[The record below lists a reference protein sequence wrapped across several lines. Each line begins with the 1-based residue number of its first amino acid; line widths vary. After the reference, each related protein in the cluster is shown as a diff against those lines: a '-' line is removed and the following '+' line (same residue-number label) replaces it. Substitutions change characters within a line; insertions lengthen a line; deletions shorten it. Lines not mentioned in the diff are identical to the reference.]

1 MAMAALMEEP
11 VLAAVLGARKHS
23 PKTDDRVRFIAE
35 LVEFSTSPNFHLP
48 IVFSLYFL
56 AFFPLALLP
65 LSSIAVLLKLEFVL
79 RLTLNF

>member
-1 MAMAALMEEP
+1 MNNAQTLLSEPWSHFHLEGSNMAMAALMEEP

-48 IVFSLYFL
+48 IVFSLYF
-56 AFFPLALLP
+56 F
-65 LSSIAVLLKLEFVL
+65 K
-79 RLTLNF
+79 